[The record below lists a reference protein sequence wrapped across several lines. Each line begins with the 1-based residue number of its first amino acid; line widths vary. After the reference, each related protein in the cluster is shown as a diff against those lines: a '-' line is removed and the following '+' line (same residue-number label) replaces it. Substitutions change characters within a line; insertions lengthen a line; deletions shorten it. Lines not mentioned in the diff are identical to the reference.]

1 VAGSKNGANNSR
13 ARIARKIDLRSCI
26 ALLSSVREILL
37 AQWERPSTP
46 IQTERVEIAHLAIF
60 ERRPF
65 GRHRENRLLLPVHD
79 LPLMLL
85 LGDPGA
91 DRIEYQSAEPGA

>member
-1 VAGSKNGANNSR
+1 MPDSVAGESA
-13 ARIARKIDLRSCI
+13 LRRSI
-26 ALLSSVREILL
+26 VVL
-37 AQWERPSTP
+37 ASACEVFLERWERRCAPG
-46 IQTERVEIAHLAIF
+46 QAERIEIAQLAIF
-60 ERRPF
+60 ERRPL